1 MKSLILIIFAI
12 LVLLPPDFANASPF
26 PHRQKEKDATP
37 TAILATAAVA
47 IVAFLISLLGLF
59 QIHGPR

>member
-1 MKSLILIIFAI
+1 MSKTIGRAM
-12 LVLLPPDFANASPF
+12 
-26 PHRQKEKDATP
+26 
-37 TAILATAAVA
+37 AAVA